1 MKLSVYGSTGFIGK
15 RFIELFNQKNENKC
29 QYVIRDKDACDY
41 EDVLYLIST
50 TDNYNIFEKP
60 FLDVDTNLNKLIKVL
75 EAYRNSGKRGVFN
88 FVSSW
93 FVYGM
98 NSSLNTKETDY
109 CDPRGFYSI
118 TKRAAEQMLVCYCDT
133 FDIKYRILR
142 LTNIIGEQDYG
153 VSSKKNAIQYMIG
166 LLKDNKQVNLYDGGN
181 SIRDFMYIDDACR
194 ALEVCIENA
203 PINSTINISNM
214 QPIEI
219 QKIIY
224 YCKEKLSSSSNVLS
238 IDTPKFHKIV
248 QVKDVCLNNDKL
260 ISYGY
265 KPSIDTMQGIDK
277 ILHSL

>member
-1 MKLSVYGSTGFIGK
+1 MSIYGSTGFIGK
-15 RFIELFNQKNENKC
+15 RFIEITNEKHEKVSRNKNDC
-29 QYVIRDKDACDY
+29 IY

-50 TDNYNIFEKP
+50 TDNYNIFDKP

-75 EAYRNSGKRGVFN
+75 EAYRNSGKKGVFN

-118 TKRAAEQMLVCYCDT
+118 TKRAAEQMLICYCNT
-133 FDIKYRILR
+133 FGIKYRIMR
-142 LTNIIGEQDYG
+142 LTNIVGEQDCR

-166 LLKDNKQVNLYDGGN
+166 LLKENKQVNLYDGGN

-194 ALEVCIENA
+194 ALNICMKNA
-203 PINSTINISNM
+203 PVDEIINISNM
-214 QPIEI
+214 QPVEI
-219 QKIIY
+219 KKVIH
-224 YCKEKLSSSSNVLS
+224 YCKEKLASTSDICS
-238 IDTPKFHKIV
+238 IDTPNFHKIV

-260 ISYGY
+260 LSYGY
-265 KPSIDTMQGIDK
+265 RPSIDTMQGIEK
-277 ILHSL
+277 ILNSL